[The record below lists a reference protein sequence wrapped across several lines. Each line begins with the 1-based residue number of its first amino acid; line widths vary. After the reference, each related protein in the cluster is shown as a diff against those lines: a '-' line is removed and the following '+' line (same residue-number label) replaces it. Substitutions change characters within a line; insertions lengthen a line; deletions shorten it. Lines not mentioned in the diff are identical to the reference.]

1 MKKLFVIILA
11 VSFLIA
17 LPLSGCTQIQPDN
30 NQETFSWIEY
40 DDIGLFVTTDL
51 ARAQDEI
58 PFNIL
63 VPTYIPGGKSAP
75 LLSIRGPLREFQSSG
90 KIIIEILY
98 VVDINQEEHS
108 GLIVITEQDH
118 PIDPADSQNEI
129 IEING
134 LNVVQWQGNFSLGPG
149 FFFFFDDC
157 GIYYV
162 VEVYYFSYEESL
174 KIVES
179 LIGQAK

>member
-63 VPTYIPGGKSAP
+63 VPTYIPGGKSARGRWP
-75 LLSIRGPLREFQSSG
+75 PGRRLSSRAIANGEPVG
-90 KIIIEILY
+90 WH
-98 VVDINQEEHS
+98 V
-108 GLIVITEQDH
+108 H
-118 PIDPADSQNEI
+118 PPPGMKDS
-129 IEING
+129 
-134 LNVVQWQGNFSLGPG
+134 
-149 FFFFFDDC
+149 DRR
-157 GIYYV
+157 
-162 VEVYYFSYEESL
+162 
-174 KIVES
+174 K
-179 LIGQAK
+179 